1 MKEFVGYK
9 KGVNFGGWISQCEYK
24 KEHYDTFIRAE
35 DFSNVKKMGYDHIRL
50 PVDYEVFQDDTG
62 AFLEDGF
69 KYINFAIEN
78 CRKNGLRMILDLHK
92 TPGFSF
98 DPFHNELGLF
108 ESEDLQN
115 RFYAIWEEFARR
127 YAKESDVLCFEL
139 LNEVTKK
146 EYKDAWNKMI
156 EHTISIIRKYSK
168 EIRIIFGGYYNNSV
182 ESVKDLICPDDEN
195 IVYTFHFY
203 EPLLFTHQGAPWI
216 ASMDPNFRCNFDM
229 TYRQYDELS
238 QKLLSQSYSGFGRF
252 DPDKVIGEEYF
263 ETLLLDAIKVAEER
277 NVALFCGEFGV
288 IDRADKAEAEKWFK
302 LFYKFLEKYSIAS
315 SIWSYRAM
323 DFGLVD

>member
-50 PVDYEVFQDDTG
+50 PVDYEVFQDDIG

-146 EYKDAWNKMI
+146 EYKDTWNKMI

-182 ESVKDLICPDDEN
+182 ESVKDLIRPDDEN

-323 DFGLVD
+323 DFGLVE